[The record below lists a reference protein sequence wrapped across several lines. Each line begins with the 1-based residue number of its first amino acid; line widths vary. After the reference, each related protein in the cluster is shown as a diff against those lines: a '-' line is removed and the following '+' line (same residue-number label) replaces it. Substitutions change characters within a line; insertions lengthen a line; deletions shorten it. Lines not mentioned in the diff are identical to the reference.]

1 MLWFGWPKG
10 SQVSNS
16 GYHFLSPSQ
25 TVSVSS
31 FQWGTKKFSF
41 PSSFPPG
48 TSSNIVILKFL
59 YFSFNLLL
67 KVLLHFR
74 KTLRSCLVPVLI
86 YCTWTKIILDKN
98 QFFRSN
104 LCKIEV
110 MIIALIEM
118 LELPNL
124 YIHIYKIIRV
134 TWENFVGGVHGEK
147 LWRKFYFKISLF

>member
-41 PSSFPPG
+41 PSCFPPG

-110 MIIALIEM
+110 MITSLIM
-118 LELPNL
+118 LVTKRWSCDQ
-124 YIHIYKIIRV
+124 IYNIIDSRDKMLFV
-134 TWENFVGGVHGEK
+134 TSVSEIMMW
-147 LWRKFYFKISLF
+147 

>member
-59 YFSFNLLL
+59 CFSFNLLL

-98 QFFRSN
+98 QFFRLN

-110 MIIALIEM
+110 MITSLIM
-118 LELPNL
+118 LVTKRWSCDQ
-124 YIHIYKIIRV
+124 IYNIIDSRDKMLFV
-134 TWENFVGGVHGEK
+134 TSVSEIMMW
-147 LWRKFYFKISLF
+147 

>member
-10 SQVSNS
+10 FQVSNS

-110 MIIALIEM
+110 MITSLIM
-118 LELPNL
+118 LELPNVG
-124 YIHIYKIIRV
+124 HVTKSII
-134 TWENFVGGVHGEK
+134 
-147 LWRKFYFKISLF
+147 

>member
-110 MIIALIEM
+110 MITSLIM
-118 LELPNL
+118 LVTKRWSCDQ
-124 YIHIYKIIRV
+124 IYNIIDSRDKMLFV
-134 TWENFVGGVHGEK
+134 TSVSEIMMW
-147 LWRKFYFKISLF
+147 

>member
-16 GYHFLSPSQ
+16 GYHFFSPSQ

-48 TSSNIVILKFL
+48 TSSNVRIVILKFL

-110 MIIALIEM
+110 MITSLIM
-118 LELPNL
+118 LELPNVG
-124 YIHIYKIIRV
+124 HVTKSII
-134 TWENFVGGVHGEK
+134 
-147 LWRKFYFKISLF
+147 